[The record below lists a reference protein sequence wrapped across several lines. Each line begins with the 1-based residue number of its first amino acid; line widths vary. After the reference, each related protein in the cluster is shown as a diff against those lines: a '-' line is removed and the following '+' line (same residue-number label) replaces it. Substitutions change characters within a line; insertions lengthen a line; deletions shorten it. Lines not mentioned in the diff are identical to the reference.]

1 MMMGAPS
8 AALGKAERDAWIQA
22 KIAKN
27 RKLKENEE
35 ARLAEEALQAK
46 ERLWSPYG
54 RAALVHNEL
63 NIAWKGDLDIF
74 HWTRVLPYRDLV
86 ALRVTGHALVDV
98 PAELPIRLPSLQ
110 ILCLI
115 SNQLE
120 TLPDNLGLL
129 THLVELDLTKNKLK
143 ALPES
148 ICNIKTLTYLN
159 LSNNVLETLPS
170 RFGELFRLERVWVE
184 GNQLTQTPLS
194 FGKLRCSCANLNG
207 NRLRDWNLWRPEF
220 TLLTTLTL
228 NLNHLTGLPDTLCT
242 LPALTSL
249 SASNNNLTCL
259 PESFGSLVKLRW
271 LRLDWNRIKE
281 LPYSFRH
288 LTALE
293 SIHMERNPM
302 TMPPLEIIYQGAST
316 AVAYMHQRYLAWL
329 RQERRKVVEQLQA
342 VLAAFQVELDVAMSG
357 RPTSDV
363 ESWAAFL
370 AVFTPGVERIVRGTA
385 LPFYALVLPALFS
398 GILPTVQRHWAD
410 HPELR
415 PSDSIVSFDFFD
427 LPERVVVDAMTN
439 YDDEYSMALVTD
451 QAAYFRRCGC
461 IDPTTNARK
470 PCNRTPTPYQCER
483 HDAALFRVKMVTAQ
497 EYKEMQSDSYLVARR
512 ERLANAM
519 RAKCVEYINS
529 EPGIEFFDKTSIECA
544 KTLLAARVARDKQ
557 VKQNAK
563 HAKAVASTRRKTL
576 QKIQALQA
584 KHSRRSLAL
593 GKTMEGLRKELD
605 LVQLQIRAAAP
616 GQGKALLARRD
627 ELDKRIDQ
635 AKHDLRLVEQD
646 PALRKLQQKIE
657 ALDGNPRTSTKS
669 SQHSTTTLHDET
681 NDDNASHDE
690 DDNSK
695 NSDDR
700 ASDDED
706 DAESASDRSD
716 SDETSEE
723 LADDP
728 ADANSW
734 MAGLG
739 DIPGLEPVTNWIDAA
754 TAIIEGIL
762 DTRQPPKKPHLEE
775 VAHMYNHHLRDTYT
789 KHKMAKVRNK
799 VTTEFYQMRFVLRKW
814 YVGGRRCRWP

>member
-98 PAELPIRLPSLQ
+98 PAELPIRLP
-110 ILCLI
+110 
-115 SNQLE
+115 
-120 TLPDNLGLL
+120 
-129 THLVELDLTKNKLK
+129 
-143 ALPES
+143 
-148 ICNIKTLTYLN
+148 
-159 LSNNVLETLPS
+159 
-170 RFGELFRLERVWVE
+170 
-184 GNQLTQTPLS
+184 
-194 FGKLRCSCANLNG
+194 
-207 NRLRDWNLWRPEF
+207 
-220 TLLTTLTL
+220 
-228 NLNHLTGLPDTLCT
+228 NHLTGLPDTLCT

-398 GILPTVQRHWAD
+398 
-410 HPELR
+410 
-415 PSDSIVSFDFFD
+415 VS
-427 LPERVVVDAMTN
+427 ATN
-439 YDDEYSMALVTD
+439 GMATMVLFK
-451 QAAYFRRCGC
+451 AYFRRCGC

-470 PCNRTPTPYQCER
+470 PCNRTPAPYQCER

-519 RAKCVEYINS
+519 RAKC
-529 EPGIEFFDKTSIECA
+529 
-544 KTLLAARVARDKQ
+544 
-557 VKQNAK
+557 
-563 HAKAVASTRRKTL
+563 
-576 QKIQALQA
+576 
-584 KHSRRSLAL
+584 
-593 GKTMEGLRKELD
+593 
-605 LVQLQIRAAAP
+605 
-616 GQGKALLARRD
+616 
-627 ELDKRIDQ
+627 
-635 AKHDLRLVEQD
+635 
-646 PALRKLQQKIE
+646 KIE

-669 SQHSTTTLHDET
+669 SQHSTTSLHDET

-754 TAIIEGIL
+754 TAIIEVHLRVDGHLTDVAVRLQGIL

-799 VTTEFYQMRFVLRKW
+799 VVCIRRMSSGRLHHVVGIEQVTTEFYQMRFVLRKW
-814 YVGGRRCRWP
+814 MGFGNRVVFVAWRDYVRETVAVRKATSTKQRLDDDLAQQNRIAEVELGKLDALCWAKKVNPYTDAEYYEHRTTVRRSFAQPHGNCIPTARLS